1 MFHAACVPIAHIT
14 PLRSGHISY
23 VLRRFELEPFLKAY
37 QEFQI
42 TDMRIVPPIVIAT
55 IMSPITKNY
64 SLRSVKWASCGAAP
78 LGKEAQS
85 KMKALFA
92 PGAVFSQVWG
102 MTETSCIATK
112 FYHPE
117 SDDTG
122 SVGRLLPNLD
132 GK

>member
-1 MFHAACVPIAHIT
+1 MFHAACVPIAHII

-37 QEFQI
+37 QDYKI
-42 TDMRIVPPIVIAT
+42 TDMRIVPTIVIAT

-64 SLRSVKWASCGAAP
+64 SLRSVQWASCGAAP

-85 KMKALFA
+85 KMRELLA